1 MIVDFP
7 TRNTLLMLLYEFPVE
22 SLRVILANR
31 LSTLIAFWEKLL
43 IISKFLPGKLIR
55 NETF

>member
-7 TRNTLLMLLYEFPVE
+7 TRNTLLMLLYQFPVE

-31 LSTLIAFWEKLL
+31 FSTLIAFWEKLL
-43 IISKFLPGKLIR
+43 IISKFLPAKLIR